1 MDNEKLV
8 NKISKQLIEKL
19 DDAFNVNVDSK
30 WKESD
35 SYISSAMKLRE
46 NGNIANDQW
55 NVLCSN
61 NEKLLKTSVEYDLKK
76 RKDRV
81 ESIIELYQ
89 AGVIPEDE
97 WERLL
102 RNDMEL
108 KSELDDL
115 ESKGNVITSNTVK
128 DFTNDSTV
136 YSHID
141 GDFLKEEWLQD
152 KGENKMNTTFEEIIE
167 VVLAHEG
174 GFVDDPDDRGGATN
188 WGVTQA
194 VWEDFLEDEFTSE
207 DVRNFSREQA
217 IELYREEF
225 WKPSQAEK
233 LPEEIREVY
242 FDMCVNHG
250 QRNAVKILQTAVNVK
265 GGSLVV
271 DGGIGPNT
279 INASE
284 NLSLSDVQIERSG
297 FYWNLV
303 FVGSFY
309 GKRNRQQKF
318 IRGWIRRCFNLK

>member
-1 MDNEKLV
+1 MNDMMERMSKRLVEKLNEALDV
-8 NKISKQLIEKL
+8 PRSTAQDLMDCYLSGQISEEQ
-19 DDAFNVNVDSK
+19 
-30 WKESD
+30 WQGH
-35 SYISSAMKLRE
+35 LRE
-46 NGNIANDQW
+46 NDGLVQ
-55 NVLCSN
+55 LYS
-61 NEKLLKTSVEYDLKK
+61 EYDLGK
-76 RKDRV
+76 RRKRV
-81 ESIIELYQ
+81 DNAVVLYQ
-89 AGVIPEDE
+89 SGQIPEDE
-97 WERLL
+97 WERLQKNDSDL
-102 RNDMEL
+102 RSVIKDMEL
-108 KSELDDL
+108 K
-115 ESKGNVITSNTVK
+115 GGVTSPR
-128 DFTNDSTV
+128 
-136 YSHID
+136 
-141 GDFLKEEWLQD
+141 
-152 KGENKMNTTFEEIIE
+152 GENAMNTTFEEIIE

-194 VWEDFLEDEFTSE
+194 VWEDFLEDEFTSD
-207 DVRNFSREQA
+207 DVREFTREQA

-250 QRNAVKILQTAVNVK
+250 QRNAVKILQTAANAK

-279 INASE
+279 INASS

-303 FVGSFY
+303 FIGSFY
-309 GKRNRQQKF
+309 GKRNRQEKF

>member
-1 MDNEKLV
+1 MNDIMGRVEKR
-8 NKISKQLIEKL
+8 LIEKL
-19 DDAFNVNVDSK
+19 NGALGVP
-30 WKESD
+30 ESTAQD
-35 SYISSAMKLRE
+35 LLDCYLSGQMSEKQWQNHLRE
-46 NGNIANDQW
+46 TDGLVQ
-55 NVLCSN
+55 LYS
-61 NEKLLKTSVEYDLKK
+61 EYDLRK
-76 RKDRV
+76 RRERV
-81 ESIIELYQ
+81 DDIVTMYQ
-89 AGVIPEDE
+89 SGQIPEDE
-97 WERLL
+97 WERLQENDLDL
-102 RNDMEL
+102 R
-108 KSELDDL
+108 SVVDDK
-115 ESKGNVITSNTVK
+115 ESRGGFTSP
-128 DFTNDSTV
+128 
-136 YSHID
+136 
-141 GDFLKEEWLQD
+141 E
-152 KGENKMNTTFEEIIE
+152 GENKMNTTFEEIIE

-233 LPEEIREVY
+233 LQEEIREVY

>member
-1 MDNEKLV
+1 MGSEKLT
-8 NKISKQLIEKL
+8 EF
-19 DDAFNVNVDSK
+19 DD
-30 WKESD
+30 
-35 SYISSAMKLRE
+35 
-46 NGNIANDQW
+46 
-55 NVLCSN
+55 
-61 NEKLLKTSVEYDLKK
+61 
-76 RKDRV
+76 
-81 ESIIELYQ
+81 II
-89 AGVIPEDE
+89 
-97 WERLL
+97 
-102 RNDMEL
+102 
-108 KSELDDL
+108 K
-115 ESKGNVITSNTVK
+115 
-128 DFTNDSTV
+128 
-136 YSHID
+136 
-141 GDFLKEEWLQD
+141 
-152 KGENKMNTTFEEIIE
+152 
-167 VVLAHEG
+167 VVLEHEG
-174 GFVDDPDDRGGATN
+174 GYVDDPDDRGGATN

-233 LPEEIREVY
+233 LQEEIREVY

>member
-1 MDNEKLV
+1 MNDIMGRVEKR
-8 NKISKQLIEKL
+8 LIEKL
-19 DDAFNVNVDSK
+19 NGALGVP
-30 WKESD
+30 ESTAQD
-35 SYISSAMKLRE
+35 LLDCYLSGQMSEKQWQNHLRE
-46 NGNIANDQW
+46 TDGLVQ
-55 NVLCSN
+55 LYS
-61 NEKLLKTSVEYDLKK
+61 EYDLRK
-76 RKDRV
+76 RRERV
-81 ESIIELYQ
+81 DDIVTMYQ
-89 AGVIPEDE
+89 SGQIPEDE
-97 WERLL
+97 WERLQENDLDL
-102 RNDMEL
+102 R
-108 KSELDDL
+108 SVVDDK
-115 ESKGNVITSNTVK
+115 ESRGGFTSP
-128 DFTNDSTV
+128 
-136 YSHID
+136 
-141 GDFLKEEWLQD
+141 E
-152 KGENKMNTTFEEIIE
+152 GENKMNTTFEEIIE

-225 WKPSQAEK
+225 WKPSQADK
-233 LPEEIREVY
+233 LPEEIREFY